1 MKVSSE
7 SQLNF
12 SKNTQ
17 NQISMLEAQ
26 KRQLQSQIQQLK
38 SSSANNESQINT
50 LKKKTAD
57 NEAKIQQNQSQIQS
71 ISMEQEQKN
80 IAISPAYIVELSMHR
95 QASENSAI
103 F

>member
-17 NQISMLEAQ
+17 NEISMLEAQ

-38 SSSANNESQINT
+38 SNSANNESQIDT

-57 NEAKIQQNQSQIQS
+57 NEAKIQRNQSQIES
-71 ISMEQEQKN
+71 ISMKQEQKN
-80 IAISPAYIVELSMHR
+80 ISTSPAYIVELSMHH
-95 QASENSAI
+95 QASASSAI